1 MKAFRGVAVFLAVA
15 AGSVPSA
22 MAATLD
28 IVGAGITGSYSI
40 TSNETLW
47 SLVDDVT
54 VSTPPGANSK
64 NAILR
69 YYVVATGG
77 GTTSVF
83 SLGELNP
90 SFGGTNL
97 APYVTVTGSG
107 LSLVDPNAGASGR
120 NVTDL
125 TSLQVF
131 AATASPLTP
140 GGQST
145 SVNLSGLVANPGS
158 YSGSALATFPPAT
171 LTTSGH
177 TYTGT
182 SLFSFINPT
191 NSASTGQI
199 VVTTGTDGYEVV
211 LALAELDPAFGGNPN
226 YLLAYAD
233 QNGDFPGSGI
243 ARTIFP
249 DDNKH
254 GRWMSNLDSISVLEV
269 GAVPEPSTWAMMML
283 GFAGLGFLA
292 YRRSSRAAVAT
303 VTATVRRVG

>member
-1 MKAFRGVAVFLAVA
+1 LDVF
-15 AGSVPSA
+15 G
-22 MAATLD
+22 D
-28 IVGAGITGSYSI
+28 GITGSVSI
-40 TSNETLW
+40 ISNETLW

-54 VSTPPGANSK
+54 VSTPPGANGK

-69 YYVVATGG
+69 YYVVASGAG
-77 GTTSVF
+77 ATSVF

-90 SFGGTNL
+90 LFGGTNT

-120 NVTDL
+120 GVTGL

-131 AATASPLTP
+131 SVPALPSTA

-145 SVNLSGLVANPGS
+145 SVNLSGQVANPGS
-158 YSGSALATFPPAT
+158 YSGSGLATLPATT

-182 SLFSFINPT
+182 SLFSFLDPT
-191 NSASTGQI
+191 NADSLSQI

-233 QNGDFPGSGI
+233 QNGDFPAAGI

-249 DDNKH
+249 DDNRH
-254 GRWMSNLDSISVLEV
+254 GRWMSNLDSITVLQ
-269 GAVPEPSTWAMMML
+269 AVPEPSTWAMMVL

-292 YRRSSRAAVAT
+292 YRRRST
-303 VTATVRRVG
+303 VTA

>member
-1 MKAFRGVAVFLAVA
+1 MKSFRGLAVVLA
-15 AGSVPSA
+15 GAIGSVPSA

-28 IVGAGITGSYSI
+28 VVGDGITGSVSI

-54 VSTPPGANSK
+54 VSTPAGANSK

-90 SFGGTNL
+90 MFGGTNL

-120 NVTDL
+120 GVTSL
-125 TSLQVF
+125 TNLQVF
-131 AATASPLTP
+131 SVPALPS
-140 GGQST
+140 GGSGQST
-145 SVNLSGLVANPGS
+145 SVNLSGQVANSGS
-158 YSGSALATFPPAT
+158 YSGSALAALPATT

-182 SLFSFINPT
+182 SLFSFLSPT
-191 NSASTGQI
+191 NSDSLSQI
-199 VVTTGTDGYEVV
+199 VVTSGTDGYEVV
-211 LALAELDPAFGGNPN
+211 LALAELDPTFGGNPN

-233 QNGDFPGSGI
+233 QNGDFPASGI

-254 GRWMSNLDSISVLEV
+254 GRWMSNMDSITVLQ
-269 GAVPEPSTWAMMML
+269 AVPEPSTWAMMMV

-292 YRRSSRAAVAT
+292 YRRSSKVAVAM
-303 VTATVRRVG
+303 VN

>member
-1 MKAFRGVAVFLAVA
+1 MKSLRGFAVVFAVA
-15 AGSVPSA
+15 TGTIPSA
-22 MAATLD
+22 VAATLD
-28 IVGAGITGSYSI
+28 VFGDGITGSVSI
-40 TSNETLW
+40 ISNETLW

-54 VSTPPGANSK
+54 VSTPPGANGK

-69 YYVVATGG
+69 YYVVASGG
-77 GTTSVF
+77 GATSVF

-90 SFGGTNL
+90 LFGGTNT

-120 NVTDL
+120 GVTGL

-131 AATASPLTP
+131 SVPALPSTA

-145 SVNLSGLVANPGS
+145 SVNLSGQVANPGS
-158 YSGSALATFPPAT
+158 YSGSGLATLPATT

-182 SLFSFINPT
+182 SLFSFLDPT
-191 NSASTGQI
+191 NADSLSQI

-233 QNGDFPGSGI
+233 QNGDFPAAGI

-249 DDNKH
+249 DDNRH
-254 GRWMSNLDSISVLEV
+254 GRWMSNLDSITVLQ
-269 GAVPEPSTWAMMML
+269 AVPEPSTWAMMVL

-292 YRRSSRAAVAT
+292 YRRRST
-303 VTATVRRVG
+303 VTA

>member
-1 MKAFRGVAVFLAVA
+1 MKSFRGFVVFLAVT

-22 MAATLD
+22 VAATLD
-28 IVGAGITGSYSI
+28 IVGDGITGSYSI
-40 TSNETLW
+40 TGNETLW

-54 VSTPPGANSK
+54 VSAPPGTNAK
-64 NAILR
+64 NGILR
-69 YYVVATGG
+69 YYVVASGG
-77 GTTSVF
+77 GATSVF

-90 SFGGTNL
+90 LFGGTNL
-97 APYVTVTGSG
+97 APYVTATGSG

-120 NVTDL
+120 GVTSL

-131 AATASPLTP
+131 SVAALPSTA

-158 YSGSALATFPPAT
+158 YSGSALAAFPPAT

-191 NSASTGQI
+191 NSDSLSQI

-211 LALAELDPAFGGNPN
+211 LALAELDPVFGGNPN

-233 QNGDFPGSGI
+233 QNGDFPASGI

-249 DDNKH
+249 DDNRH
-254 GRWMSNLDSISVLEV
+254 GRWMSNLDSISVLQ
-269 GAVPEPSTWAMMML
+269 AVPEPSTWAMMML

-292 YRRSSRAAVAT
+292 YRRGSRAAMAT
-303 VTATVRRVG
+303 VTA